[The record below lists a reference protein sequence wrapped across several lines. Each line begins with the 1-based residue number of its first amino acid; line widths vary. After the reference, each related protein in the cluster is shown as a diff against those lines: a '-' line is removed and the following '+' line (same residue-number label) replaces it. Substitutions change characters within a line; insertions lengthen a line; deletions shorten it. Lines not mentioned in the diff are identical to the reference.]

1 MPCCLKKNKTIV
13 SGEKGVWGAESILG
27 VVMFGKGG
35 LGRRESQGRG
45 GSEERECQGRKGS
58 GEMGSLGRRECGVR
72 ESVCGEGVSGEGGLG
87 RGGSAER
94 ECLVRKA
101 PGRLSPGSEEEEDEK
116 CFRRTYGKLCFLQRH
131 APIEE
136 FCHMHHLCIKS
147 HLWLLF
153 TCVSV
158 YKGSPV
164 DVSYLC
170 KCV

>member
-1 MPCCLKKNKTIV
+1 M
-13 SGEKGVWGAESILG
+13 GRGGV
-27 VVMFGKGG
+27 
-35 LGRRESQGRG
+35 GRRECLGRG

-116 CFRRTYGKLCFLQRH
+116 CFRRTYGNIWKKC
-131 APIEE
+131 
-136 FCHMHHLCIKS
+136 
-147 HLWLLF
+147 LLNQNLVAIF
-153 TCVSV
+153 PDSV
-158 YKGSPV
+158 RKRGS
-164 DVSYLC
+164 
-170 KCV
+170 